1 MNFFLRRKGDVSVS
15 YIIAVVVAVLAVV
28 IGLMSVGLL
37 KTPIL
42 LAKYLP
48 DFKTEAPEGTSI
60 VGVNLKTNELRYFT
74 GERWRTIKDS
84 NDFFVLDKYE
94 FVPNDL
100 KREIEDFYFDTLR
113 KPVRL
118 SIDINHWRMG
128 GAHLDNRNIAIF
140 FKTKEGFI
148 SSGLEEFYSIDY
160 FDNPKF
166 VSSVI
171 VSRESHI
178 YTPHFSDLEIQRKP
192 IVNDATTWRDSILQ
206 GNKCE
211 KFFYFSGLKENK
223 QISDNKYTVRKVDNY
238 LFVDLGKPV
247 ISGKDEKWANDDCF
261 GVENYADDGARD
273 VAKFSIH
280 VAFYDSTV
288 GRRIAFI
295 YTPGKGWASSDSSY
309 TTGILLWKKTVQKY
323 EFPASY
329 SFIDGLYTIISK
341 GHKEISSFEAGYSES
356 GDGSTTLLKID
367 KIGADYIK
375 ELDKILYDILDK
387 YNLHVISNE

>member
-1 MNFFLRRKGDVSVS
+1 M
-15 YIIAVVVAVLAVV
+15 
-28 IGLMSVGLL
+28 
-37 KTPIL
+37 
-42 LAKYLP
+42 
-48 DFKTEAPEGTSI
+48 
-60 VGVNLKTNELRYFT
+60 
-74 GERWRTIKDS
+74 
-84 NDFFVLDKYE
+84 
-94 FVPNDL
+94 
-100 KREIEDFYFDTLR
+100 
-113 KPVRL
+113 
-118 SIDINHWRMG
+118 
-128 GAHLDNRNIAIF
+128 
-140 FKTKEGFI
+140 
-148 SSGLEEFYSIDY
+148 
-160 FDNPKF
+160 
-166 VSSVI
+166 
-171 VSRESHI
+171 
-178 YTPHFSDLEIQRKP
+178 
-192 IVNDATTWRDSILQ
+192 NDATTWRDSILQ

-356 GDGSTTLLKID
+356 GEGSTSLLKID

-387 YNLHVISNE
+387 YNLHVISNEEQT